1 MIKFVEKKDMKKQFV
16 NIMSKCGTFNGQ
28 WCPLKNK
35 LCTRCEKDSVNN
47 ETLC

>member
-1 MIKFVEKKDMKKQFV
+1 MKKQFV

-35 LCTRCEKDSVNN
+35 LPPSVKNN
-47 ETLC
+47 TADNLLLN